1 MNAKNN
7 DELGN
12 NELQRMLSSLFI
24 IIIIIIQQRCILMI
38 RDIYLSSL
46 QSICVG
52 IHVPFSTCAPSR
64 VAKFNDNYGTTF
76 YCDVIVEHY
85 K

>member
-1 MNAKNN
+1 
-7 DELGN
+7 
-12 NELQRMLSSLFI
+12 
-24 IIIIIIQQRCILMI
+24 MI